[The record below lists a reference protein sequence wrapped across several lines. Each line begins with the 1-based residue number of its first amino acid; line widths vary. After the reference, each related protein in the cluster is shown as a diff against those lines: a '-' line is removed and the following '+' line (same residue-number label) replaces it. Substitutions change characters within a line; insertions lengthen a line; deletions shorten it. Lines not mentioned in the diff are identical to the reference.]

1 MCKKIFKI
9 SLLIFALFSVISC
22 SDTLNS
28 DGNVKVIT
36 DDGSSGLSK
45 ILEYRFYND
54 QVSFQNNDTTV
65 MWSANIPATWGK
77 TFYIVNISKDTIV
90 EVKSIKLKD
99 GSSFTVAPW
108 RSVPVKINPNQATPE
123 NLFSVLLK
131 TKDLKPGIY
140 IDKVIVNDIDNIG
153 FYIRVSVY

>member
-65 MWSANIPATWGK
+65 MWSAPIPYVWGK

-90 EVKSIKLKD
+90 EIKNIKLLD
-99 GSSFTVAPW
+99 GKYYTVAP
-108 RSVPVKINPNQATPE
+108 RGSVPVQISPNQTNTA
-123 NLFSVLLK
+123 NLFVIQLS

-140 IDKVIVNDIDNIG
+140 IDKVIINDIENIG
-153 FYIRVSVY
+153 FYIKISVY